1 MCQAVPYSFVDMT
14 LYFFIYSFCG
24 WLMET
29 ILCSI
34 DEKRFVNR
42 GFLNG
47 PICPIY
53 GCGLLLIF
61 IFLLPVRD
69 NIDNVFVAAVI
80 IYMSSLSMATLVEYL
95 VSWIM
100 EKLFKAR
107 WWDYSRYKLN
117 INGRVTL
124 EISLIWGALSTA
136 VIYLVHPRF
145 ENLVKKLYS
154 LGDNVPYIIA
164 VVLLSLMAVDLIIS
178 TLVALKIGEK
188 IEQLEKLAVLI
199 RGYVESLSL
208 PTREDILKKIES
220 LYELV
225 SKKHEKNVS
234 GEKES
239 PDPELHKLAFEALK
253 SRIASLVQ
261 DLKEKRESIMAGTR
275 FLQRRMLKAFP
286 YMKSKG
292 TSLDDWKKHLK
303 SEKGENAEK
312 SKTD

>member
-1 MCQAVPYSFVDMT
+1 MT

-239 PDPELHKLAFEALK
+239 P
-253 SRIASLVQ
+253 
-261 DLKEKRESIMAGTR
+261 
-275 FLQRRMLKAFP
+275 
-286 YMKSKG
+286 
-292 TSLDDWKKHLK
+292 
-303 SEKGENAEK
+303 
-312 SKTD
+312 

>member
-1 MCQAVPYSFVDMT
+1 MPFSFVDMT

-34 DEKRFVNR
+34 NERRFVNR

-53 GCGLLLIF
+53 GCGLTLIF
-61 IFLLPVRD
+61 TFLLPVRD
-69 NIDNVFVAAVI
+69 SIDNIFIAVVV
-80 IYMSSLSMATLVEYL
+80 IYMSSLSLATIVEYL
-95 VSWIM
+95 VSWLM

-107 WWDYSRYKLN
+107 WWDYSQYKLN

-136 VIYLVHPRF
+136 IVYLVHPRF
-145 ENLVKKLYS
+145 ENLVKRLYS

-164 VVLLSLMAVDLIIS
+164 VVLLSLLAVDFIVS
-178 TLVALKIGEK
+178 TLVALRIGEK
-188 IEQLEKLAVLI
+188 LEQLEKLAELI
-199 RGYVESLSL
+199 RGYVESLTL
-208 PTREDILKKIES
+208 PTREDILKRIEV

-225 SKKHEKNVS
+225 SKKHERS
-234 GEKES
+234 IGQDKETK

-253 SRIASLVQ
+253 NRIDVLVQ
-261 DLKEKRESIMAGTR
+261 DLKEKRESLMAGTR
-275 FLQRRMLKAFP
+275 VLQRRMLKAFP
-286 YMKSKG
+286 GMKSKG
-292 TSLDDWKKHLK
+292 TSLDDWKERIKN
-303 SEKGENAEK
+303 EKGENVEK
-312 SKTD
+312 GKSD